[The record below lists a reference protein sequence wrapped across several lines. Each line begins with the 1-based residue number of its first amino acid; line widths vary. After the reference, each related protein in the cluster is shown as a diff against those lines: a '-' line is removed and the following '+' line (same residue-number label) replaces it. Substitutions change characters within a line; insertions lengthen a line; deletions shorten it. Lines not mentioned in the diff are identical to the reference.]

1 MKYDFS
7 GWATKNDL
15 KCSDGRTI
23 IKNAFKDNDGRT
35 VPLVWNHDHA
45 SPFNVLG
52 HALLKNCDEGVYAYC
67 SFNDTEAAAA
77 AKEAVLHGDIT
88 ALSIYANK
96 LVQQAGNV
104 IHGMIREVSLV
115 HAGANPGAFI
125 DSIMAHG
132 EESED
137 EAVIYTGESFSLY
150 HSDKGDEK
158 MDEPKDEKKSEN
170 EKTVG
175 DVFNTLNEEQKN
187 VVYALVGAA
196 LEQKSSN
203 ENKENDDDEEE
214 KSMKHN
220 VFEDTEGGV
229 QTGGYISH
237 ADQED
242 ILNAAK
248 SAGIGSFKEALGMY
262 IDSHEELAHAFS
274 DEDLESLF
282 PEYKDLKPG
291 APELI
296 TRDYTWVDHV
306 MSKVSK
312 TPFARIRT
320 RQADIRAAELE
331 AKGYRTKNQ
340 KKNLG
345 NTKLIKRTTDPQ
357 TVYIKEEMNRDDILD
372 ITDFDVVQYQYG
384 IMRGLLNEKLAV
396 AFMIG
401 DRKEE
406 GDEDKISQ
414 DHIRSILDDDDLY
427 SIHVELDLEKAK
439 SKLQGTNT
447 GANFGEN
454 YIFSEAVIE
463 AALYAREEYK
473 GSGSLEFYCTPRLLN
488 QMLLARDLNGR
499 RIYDSVS
506 DLASA
511 LNVTAIHTAE
521 QFAGV
526 KRKDA
531 ENKEHDLY
539 GIFVNLSDYNVGAV
553 KGGAIASFN
562 DFDLNFNKQLFLM
575 ETRVSGALKRI
586 RSAIVLEGKA
596 ATVTG
601 SGEV

>member
-23 IKNAFKDNDGRT
+23 IKNAFKDDDGRK
-35 VPLVWNHDHA
+35 VPLVWNHNYT

-52 HALLKNCDEGVYAYC
+52 HAILKNCDEGVYAYC

-88 ALSIYANK
+88 ALSIFANK
-96 LVQQAGNV
+96 LIQQAGNV

-137 EAVIYTGESFSLY
+137 GAVIYTGESFSLY
-150 HSDKGDEK
+150 HSDNGDEE
-158 MDEPKDEKKSEN
+158 MDKPTDEKKPEN
-170 EKTVG
+170 EETVG
-175 DVFNTLNEEQKN
+175 DIFDTFNEKQKN
-187 VVYALVGAA
+187 VVYALIGAA
-196 LEQKSSN
+196 LEQNSN
-203 ENKENDDDEEE
+203 EESKENNNKEE

-220 VFEDTEGGV
+220 VFEDTECGV
-229 QTGGYISH
+229 QTGGYICH

-242 ILNAAK
+242 ILETAK
-248 SAGIGSFKEALGMY
+248 SAGVGSFKEAFNLY
-262 IDSHEELAHAFS
+262 IDSHDELSHSFS
-274 DEDLESLF
+274 DEDLKSLF
-282 PEYKDLKPG
+282 PEYKDLTPG
-291 APELI
+291 APELV

-312 TPFARIRT
+312 SPFARIRT

-345 NTKLIKRTTDPQ
+345 NAKLIKRTTDPQ

-401 DRKEE
+401 DRKDE

-439 SKLQGTNT
+439 TNLQGSNT

-454 YIFSEAVIE
+454 YIFSEAVLE
-463 AALYAREEYK
+463 ASLYARENYK
-473 GSGSLEFYCTPRLLN
+473 GSGSLEFYCTPRMLN

-506 DLASA
+506 DLTSA
-511 LNVTAIHTAE
+511 LNVSAIHTVE

-539 GIFVNLSDYNVGAV
+539 GIFVNLADYNVGAV
-553 KGGAIASFN
+553 KGGTITSFN
-562 DFDLNFNKQLFLM
+562 DFDINFNKQLFLM

-586 RSAIVLEGKA
+586 HSAIVLEGKA
-596 ATVTG
+596 SSG
-601 SGEV
+601 SPVEG